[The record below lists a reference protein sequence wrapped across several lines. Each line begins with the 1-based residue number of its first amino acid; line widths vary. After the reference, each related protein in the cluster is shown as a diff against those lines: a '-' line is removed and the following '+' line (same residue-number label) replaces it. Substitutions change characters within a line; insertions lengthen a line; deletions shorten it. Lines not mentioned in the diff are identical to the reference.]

1 MNLHKYISAM
11 FGVALLLTACQNK
24 IEKNKDETSQ
34 ASYQP
39 ISNTVLE
46 SSVIYEANIRQYS
59 PEGTFSAF
67 TKDIPQLKELG
78 VKVIWLMPVYPI
90 SMKNRKATPDLSIED
105 IEDPAEKEKYLGSY
119 YAISDYTAIN
129 PEFGSMEDFDK
140 LIKTAHENGMYVIL
154 DWVANHTGWDHEW
167 IEKHPEYYHKDKEGN
182 VTDPINPD
190 TGESWGWTDVAH
202 LNYENDSLWMAM
214 KEEMLYWVKEKNIDG
229 FRCDVAGN
237 VTTEFWNY
245 VVPELQKEKPLF
257 MLAESEDKDLFY
269 EAFDMGY
276 NWEGHHIMNEMAQ
289 GEKNVKAW
297 DAYMAKIDTTYQDDD
312 YLMNFITN
320 HDENSWNGT
329 VNERMGDAA
338 ETMLAFTYALPGMP
352 LIYSGQEYGMDKR
365 LKFFENDS
373 IPKEKGEMWKLH
385 STLGALKNNNKALN
399 GAKKAASYQRLE
411 TSNDENIIA
420 FERNKGDS
428 QLFYIANF
436 SSSPQSFSLPL
447 TGQFEDVLA
456 EDTIEFKADQIHN
469 FEPWEYKI
477 LIIK

>member
-1 MNLHKYISAM
+1 MNLHKYMSAM
-11 FGVALLLTACQNK
+11 FGLALLLTACQKQNQNK
-24 IEKNKDETSQ
+24 KDDTLQESFE
-34 ASYQP
+34 P
-39 ISNTVLE
+39 ISNEILE

-129 PEFGSMEDFDK
+129 PEFGSMEDFDE
-140 LIKTAHENGMYVIL
+140 LIKTAHDNEMYVIL

-202 LNYENDSLWMAM
+202 LNYENDSLWTAM

-237 VTTEFWNY
+237 VKTEFWNY

-257 MLAESEDKDLFY
+257 ILAESEDKDLFY

-276 NWEGHHIMNEMAQ
+276 NWEGHHIMNEIAK
-289 GEKNVKAW
+289 EKMSVKDW

-373 IPKEKGEMWKLH
+373 ILKTKGELWDLHVKL
-385 STLGALKNNNKALN
+385 GQLKNNTLALN
-399 GAKKAASYQRLE
+399 GAKEAASYDRLS
-411 TSNDENIIA
+411 TSNDKNIIA
-420 FERNKGDS
+420 FQRTKGDS
-428 QLFYIANF
+428 QLVYLANF
-436 SSSPQSFSLPL
+436 SSEPQSFEISLS
-447 TGQFEDVLA
+447 GQFEDVIA
-456 EDTIEFKADQIHN
+456 KENIEFKTEQIHN